1 MESTSYREL
10 LMTKLSAPPLP
21 PSLLPRPQLI
31 QRLNEAQAHRLTLLS
46 APAGYG
52 KTTLLRAWAA
62 QAAQP
67 VSWLSLSEAEN
78 DPICFWTYVMAAC
91 RSVHQEIDLHMLTRL
106 PPSEPAPLEAILI
119 SFINLLV
126 LAPQPFT
133 LVLDDY
139 HLITEAAIHRTLRL
153 LLDHQPPQLHVIL
166 ASRVDPPLA
175 LAGRRARGDMVE
187 LRTSDVRFTAGEVS
201 TWLTQVLHLS
211 LSASQITALAGRTE
225 GWIAALRLVVLTLQ
239 ASTDAGEYGEH
250 LAHFSGGHRYII
262 DYLLEEVLA
271 RQSEEMRAFLLS
283 TACLDRLTGSLCD
296 ALTGRSDGQAM
307 LEVLERANLF
317 LFPLDEQRLWY
328 RYHQLFAEALR
339 ERAQRELGSEQ
350 RACLYRQASTWY
362 EQHGL
367 LNEAIETALAASDY
381 EMATRLG
388 QVLAPSLWLAGQHY
402 TIDRW
407 LSQLP
412 RAYLLAHPLL
422 CIAQAWTQL
431 LLGHYGAVLE
441 PLREAERL
449 FAANEDREGLAR
461 VATIRALLARLQR
474 DGRSAIDWG
483 TQALALLPTEERAAR
498 SVALTAL
505 GCGYRL
511 WGDVPLAWQTLL
523 EARALN
529 EHAGNTRGAW
539 GCTLLLGEVLALQGQ
554 LTQAADFY
562 QQVIEAEGN
571 WSILTSE
578 AHIALGNVLLEWND
592 LEAATLHVQ
601 EALTRS
607 QQHEDD
613 ALLAQCAL
621 LQARLLQARGRHD
634 QVEDAFLRAVIL
646 ARQSRHPQLLARIQ
660 SYQARWWL
668 AQDNL
673 SGVLRWKETCSLSQ
687 EEAPSY
693 EQEEIALTL
702 IRALLAQGEEA
713 SAERLLIRWR
723 SLAHEQ
729 GRVGSEIELLA
740 LLTLAYDAQGRESEA
755 VALLHQVI
763 LLGQAGR
770 YCRLFLDAG
779 RPMAR
784 LLNLLHTQER
794 GKAVASYLDRLL
806 KMVNVGYV
814 NDASQTPIVRTCAPL
829 LEPLSPR
836 ERTVL
841 RLLAAG
847 LSSREMADE
856 LILSINT
863 IKTQLKSLY
872 RKLQASSRQEAL
884 ATARYWQLL

>member
-1 MESTSYREL
+1 MESASYREL
-10 LMTKLSAPPLP
+10 LVTKLFVPPLP

-31 QRLNEAQAHRLTLLS
+31 QRLNEAQTHKLTLLS

-67 VSWLSLSEAEN
+67 VFWLSLSEAEN

-91 RSVHQEIDLHMLTRL
+91 RTIHQEIDPHMLTRL
-106 PPSEPAPLEAILI
+106 QPSEPAPLEAILI
-119 SFINLLV
+119 SFINLLAQ
-126 LAPQPFT
+126 APQSFT

-187 LRTSDVRFTAGEVS
+187 LRTSDVRFTAEEVS
-201 TWLTQVLHLS
+201 NWLTQVLHLS
-211 LSASQITALAGRTE
+211 LSASQIAALAGRTE
-225 GWIAALRLVVLTLQ
+225 GWIAALRLAALTLQ
-239 ASTDAGEYGEH
+239 ESTDVGEH
-250 LAHFSGGHRYII
+250 LAQFSGGHRYII

-271 RQSEEMRAFLLS
+271 RQSEEMRVFLLS
-283 TACLDRLTGSLCD
+283 TACLDRLTGSLCE

-307 LEVLERANLF
+307 LEALERANLF

-339 ERAQRELGSEQ
+339 GCALRELGSEQ
-350 RACLYRQASTWY
+350 RVCMYRRASAWY

-367 LNEAIETALAASDY
+367 LSEAIEAALAAADY
-381 EMATRLG
+381 ETAIRLG
-388 QVLAPSLWLAGQHY
+388 QVLVPSLWLAGQHY

-431 LLGHYGAVLE
+431 LLGHYRAVVE

-449 FAANEDREGLAR
+449 FAASEEREGLAR

-483 TQALALLPTEERAAR
+483 TQALALLPTEEQAAR

-511 WGDVPLAWQTLL
+511 QGDVPLAWQTLL

-529 EHAGNTRGAW
+529 EHAGNTRGIW

-592 LEAATLHVQ
+592 LEAATVHVQ
-601 EALTRS
+601 EALTLS
-607 QQHEDD
+607 QRYEDD
-613 ALLAQCAL
+613 ALLAQSAL
-621 LQARLLQARGRHD
+621 LQARLLQARGQHD

-646 ARQSRHPQLLARIQ
+646 ARQSKHPQLLARIQ

-668 AQDNL
+668 ARGNL
-673 SGVLRWKETCSLSQ
+673 SGALAWKETCSLSQ

-702 IRALLAQGEEA
+702 IRVLLAQGEAA
-713 SAERLLIRWR
+713 SAERMLIHWR

-740 LLTLAYDAQGRESEA
+740 LLALACDAQGRESEA

-763 LLGQAGR
+763 LLAQAGR
-770 YCRLFLDAG
+770 YRRLFLDAG

-784 LLNLLHTQER
+784 LLNLLYTQER
-794 GKAVASYLDRLL
+794 GKAVAPYLDQLL
-806 KMVNVGYV
+806 KMVNVGHV
-814 NDASQTPIVRTCAPL
+814 NDVSQSPLTRTCAPL